1 MHEATLHTHRGRYN
15 LEFGERWISHA
26 FRKHF
31 SWDLYK
37 CQRATSSSFP
47 CMVVHIDL
55 FLNFSF
61 SNSKPWNL
69 SIMKHKLCWRILLV
83 CIVTQSYLTLCDPM
97 DCSLLGFPVHGIIL
111 ARTLEWVVISYF
123 RGSSWPRD
131 QALFSC
137 ISSINRWFFF
147 FFFFTIL
154 PIGKAL
160 KDHEDI
166 LSVSL
171 VPFFLLGLESCYRK
185 SITVFPCSKAKALPR
200 KQIQD
205 ILHSMVPSE
214 IRQLFSVYWFDVLA
228 SLVV

>member
-1 MHEATLHTHRGRYN
+1 MCH
-15 LEFGERWISHA
+15 
-26 FRKHF
+26 
-31 SWDLYK
+31 K

-47 CMVVHIDL
+47 CMVVHTDL

-69 SIMKHKLCWRILLV
+69 SIMKLKLCWRILLV

-97 DCSLLGFPVHGIIL
+97 DCSLLDSPVHGVLL

-147 FFFFTIL
+147 FLNHFTNWEGLEGSWGHPFCILSPIL
-154 PIGKAL
+154 PPWPW
-160 KDHEDI
+160 
-166 LSVSL
+166 V
-171 VPFFLLGLESCYRK
+171 LLQEKHHC
-185 SITVFPCSKAKALPR
+185 LPM
-200 KQIQD
+200 QQ
-205 ILHSMVPSE
+205 SQS
-214 IRQLFSVYWFDVLA
+214 FA
-228 SLVV
+228 